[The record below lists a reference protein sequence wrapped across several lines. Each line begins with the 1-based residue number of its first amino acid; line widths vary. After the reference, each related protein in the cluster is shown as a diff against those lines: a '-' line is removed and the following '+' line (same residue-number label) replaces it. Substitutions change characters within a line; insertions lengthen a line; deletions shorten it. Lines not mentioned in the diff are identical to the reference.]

1 MKPAGGRIALLAVLA
16 MVTLGIAAASLLLG
30 STGPLWPLGPEAGMA
45 RGILLELRLPRTLAA
60 LAAGALLGLA
70 GALVQVLTRNPLAD
84 PYILGI
90 SSGAAVGALVAIML
104 GSTVVIQ
111 NLAAALGAA
120 AALLLVLGLSRGGA
134 QAGHRLLLTGVVLA
148 AALGAIITLMLSL
161 APDLQLRG
169 MLFWLMG
176 DLSAAPA
183 PWAALTG
190 LVLLFLLILPAARAL
205 NLLTRGALS
214 AAALGV
220 DVRRL
225 QLGAYLAAACA
236 TALAVLTA
244 GTIGFVGLLAPHL
257 ARLLVGS
264 DHRLALPGA
273 ILVGASLVMA
283 ADLLART
290 VVAPQ
295 QLPAGAILALVGAPL
310 FLILLN
316 RSRTP

>member
-1 MKPAGGRIALLAVLA
+1 MLLA
-16 MVTLGIAAASLLLG
+16 TGSLLWG
-30 STGPLWPLGPEAGMA
+30 SSGPVWPFGTGAGVEQA
-45 RGILLELRLPRTLAA
+45 ILMELRLPRTLAA
-60 LAAGALLGLA
+60 LAAGGLLGLA

-90 SSGAAVGALVAIML
+90 SSGAAVGALVAILL
-104 GSTVVIQ
+104 GATALFQ
-111 NLAAALGAA
+111 NMAAALGAGA
-120 AALLLVLGLSRGGA
+120 AMLLVLGLSRGTSADG
-134 QAGHRLLLTGVVLA
+134 GHRLLLTGVVLA
-148 AALGAIITLMLSL
+148 AALGAVITLLLSL

-176 DLSAAPA
+176 DLSGATQPGI
-183 PWAALTG
+183 ALAG
-190 LVLLFLLILPAARAL
+190 LLVLTLLVLPFATAL
-205 NLLTRGALS
+205 NLLTRGPMS

-220 DVRRL
+220 EVGKLR
-225 QLGAYLAAACA
+225 LGAYLVAAGA

-273 ILVGASLVMA
+273 LLVGAMLVSA

-290 VVAPQ
+290 VIAPQ
-295 QLPAGAILALVGAPL
+295 QLPAGAILALIGAPL
-310 FLILLN
+310 FLYLLN
-316 RSRTP
+316 RGRRP